1 MLANITNYFSNLNS
15 AGQALFIVGVLLIV
29 TFIVLL
35 IVVLKPEKNKV
46 KKIYGENA
54 FTDREN
60 VFEEKMKDIDNIGLD
75 DINLENDRTRNLK
88 NIVDELK
95 MVEAK
100 TAPTMMERIE
110 AYEDEQEDTAI
121 ISVGELLKQRNVF
134 YSEKSSV
141 EKTQVYSKPLIED
154 NKKKDEDL
162 FMEDISHELTGQIKV
177 VEEKKYTPRRE
188 IFSSVYTETSEV
200 KSDENNEAFLNSL
213 KQFRSN
219 L

>member
-1 MLANITNYFSNLNS
+1 MLSNLTNYFSNLNG
-15 AGQALFIVGVLLIV
+15 AGQALFIVGVLLII

-54 FTDREN
+54 MTDSEN
-60 VFEEKMKDIDNIGLD
+60 IFDEKMKDIDNIGVD
-75 DINLENDRTRNLK
+75 DINLDNDRTRNLK

-100 TAPTMMERIE
+100 TAPTMNEIIE

-121 ISVGELLKQRNVF
+121 ISVEELLKNKGSFV
-134 YSEKSSV
+134 YEKKTI
-141 EKTQVYSKPLIED
+141 ETTQVYNKPLIEET
-154 NKKKDEDL
+154 KIVEEEL
-162 FMEDISHELTGQIKV
+162 FMEDISHELTGQLPV
-177 VEEKKYTPRRE
+177 VEEKKYTPKRE
-188 IFSSVYTETSEV
+188 IFSSVYANN
-200 KSDENNEAFLNSL
+200 DDDNNEAFLNSL

>member
-1 MLANITNYFSNLNS
+1 MLSNITNYFSNLNS
-15 AGQALFIVGVLLIV
+15 AGQALFIVGVLLVI
-29 TFIVLL
+29 TFIALL

-46 KKIYGENA
+46 KKIYGENPT
-54 FTDREN
+54 TDREN
-60 VFEEKMKDIDNIGLD
+60 IFEEKMKDIDNIGVD

-88 NIVDELK
+88 SIVDELK
-95 MVEAK
+95 LVETK
-100 TAPTMMERIE
+100 SAPTMMERIE

-121 ISVGELLKQRNVF
+121 ISVGELLKANKPFTYERKAM
-134 YSEKSSV
+134 ET
-141 EKTQVYSKPLIED
+141 TQVYSKPLIES
-154 NKKKDEDL
+154 KKEEEDL
-162 FMEDISHELTGQIKV
+162 FMEDVSHELTGQIKV

-200 KSDENNEAFLNSL
+200 KTEDNNEAFLNSL